1 MGLVIGDLAIALVI
15 ALLIG
20 FAVLRSSI
28 KRDSQEAQRSAAERN
43 SQIQQEMF
51 LAARYKP
58 GVPLMCAGCNTQF
71 PGPLTDSGCP
81 KCHSETL
88 VLTMEEYEQ
97 RLKHITLG

>member
-1 MGLVIGDLAIALVI
+1 MALVIGDLAIALII

-20 FAVLRSSI
+20 FAAMRFSLR
-28 KRDSQEAQRSAAERN
+28 RDSQEAQRLVAERN
-43 SQIQQEMF
+43 AQIHQELL

-58 GVPLMCAGCNTQF
+58 GVPLMCVGCNTQF
-71 PGPLTDSGCP
+71 LGPLSATGCP